1 MASIEITAVHS
12 LPPAGPALRAF
23 ALDTPVGAET
33 SEADGFVL
41 AGWVLGQSEPAQT
54 IAVSASGRTLT
65 TLRVDGRRPDVAA
78 AYPEAPGAE
87 ASGFQGWVSTVGL
100 DPDFSLEVSAVTRSD
115 HSTVIGTISGNRQV
129 GTPPQTERPAPAQ
142 QLPRFFIIGAQRAGT
157 RSLYAE
163 LSRHPDVQPARTEEV
178 HFFSLFFDRGLRWFL
193 SQFPPLAAGQMTGEA
208 SPYYLFHPLAPRRMH
223 AVVPEAKLIVLLRDP
238 VDRAY
243 SHYQLEVRQGYEPL
257 PFEAAIA
264 AEEERLA
271 GEVARILDDDTY
283 VSFTHQHYS
292 YLARGRYAEQLERW
306 LARFPRQQLLV
317 LRSETMAEDPGATYR
332 RVTDFL
338 SLAPHPAAAAGPV
351 NEASYPPMAPETRR
365 RLETYF
371 AAPNAALGDLVGPDL
386 TWNDR

>member
-1 MASIEITAVHS
+1 MGSIEIAAVHA
-12 LPPAGPALRAF
+12 LPPAGPVLRAF
-23 ALDTPVGAET
+23 AIDTPIGGET
-33 SEADGFVL
+33 SEADGFL
-41 AGWVLGQSEPAQT
+41 LSGWTLGQSEPVQT
-54 IAVSASGRTLT
+54 IAVSAYGRTLT
-65 TLRVDGRRPDVAA
+65 ALGVDGRRPDVAA
-78 AYPEAPGAE
+78 TYPDAPRAE
-87 ASGFQGWVSTVGL
+87 VSGFQGWVSTVGL
-100 DPDFSLEVSAVTRSD
+100 DPDFVLEVGAVTLSGQA
-115 HSTVIGTISGNRQV
+115 TVIGTISGRRQL
-129 GTPPQTERPAPAQ
+129 GPAPQMDRSAPAR

-157 RSLYAE
+157 RSLYEE

-208 SPYYLFHPLAPRRMH
+208 SPYYLFHPLAPQRMH

-257 PFEAAIA
+257 SFEDAIA

-271 GEVARILDDDTY
+271 GEEARILDDDTY

-317 LRSETMAEDPGATYR
+317 LRSETMAEDPVATFR

-338 SLAPHPAAAAGPV
+338 GLAPHPAAAVGPV
-351 NEASYPPMAPETRR
+351 NEASYPPMAPDTRR
-365 RLETYF
+365 RLEAYF
-371 AAPNAALGDLVGPDL
+371 AEPNAALADLVGTGL
-386 TWNDR
+386 TWDDR